1 VRFFDK
7 EGRIL
12 NVWLPVI
19 GGPIV
24 AIVTFVVSYWID
36 PLSLKETKAIAA
48 FFFSMVTL
56 MIGQWLVTVTEVQK
70 SAQYSD
76 RLYDAIKNYLHVTKI
91 GSPEAAFRYIHS
103 RLPILS
109 EVQNTRL
116 NTSDEIERA
125 TEKLYESNIFNRL
138 NRDIPSY
145 CRDELIWKDLG
156 DLGATAGLR
165 DIHQRTM
172 SINSGKAG
180 RYKFKILTHTE
191 PQINFILLEYKS
203 GEKEVLFNWDFR
215 STGQDPIVLV
225 SRDTHIVEMFSVQFH
240 MLWRS
245 AANDHD
251 SQAIKSTSTK

>member
-1 VRFFDK
+1 MM
-7 EGRIL
+7 

-19 GGPIV
+19 GGPVIAV
-24 AIVTFVVSYWID
+24 VTFILSYWID
-36 PLSLKETKAIAA
+36 PLSLQETKAIAA

-56 MIGQWLVTVTEVQK
+56 MIGQWLVTVTELQK

-116 NTSDEIERA
+116 NTADEIERA
-125 TEKLYESNIFNRL
+125 NEKLYESNVFDRL
-138 NRDIPSY
+138 TRDIPSY
-145 CRDELIWKDLG
+145 CREALIWKDLG
-156 DLGATAGLR
+156 DQGAAAGLR
-165 DIHQRTM
+165 DILHQTKTAGP
-172 SINSGKAG
+172 GKGG
-180 RYKFKILTHTE
+180 RYKFRLLTHAE

-215 STGQDPIVLV
+215 STGQDPIVLL
-225 SRDTHIVEMFSVQFH
+225 SRDNHIVEMFTVHFH
-240 MLWRS
+240 MLWRT
-245 AANDHD
+245 AVEDHD
-251 SQAIKSTSTK
+251 SHATRSTSIK